1 MQTFFF
7 LLVTW
12 QRKCCRNFKVFFFQ
26 TSNSKFDA
34 MNVVH
39 IPLTRLLLWSVP
51 VVAALPFVLI
61 VRQNGVGRLS
71 GRVLGLNHR
80 KIPHYVIIVTVTT
93 DPEQET
99 LKQFRAQESKTLQ
112 LTQPGVGMFPLF
124 GPIQKLYM

>member
-1 MQTFFF
+1 
-7 LLVTW
+7 
-12 QRKCCRNFKVFFFQ
+12 
-26 TSNSKFDA
+26 

-39 IPLTRLLLWSVP
+39 IPLTRLLLWSVS
-51 VVAALPFVLI
+51 VVAALPFILI

>member
-1 MQTFFF
+1 MQLMSYTF
-7 LLVTW
+7 LRHCLV
-12 QRKCCRNFKVFFFQ
+12 
-26 TSNSKFDA
+26 
-34 MNVVH
+34 
-39 IPLTRLLLWSVP
+39 LWPVP
-51 VVAALPFVLI
+51 VVALPFVLI

-80 KIPHYVIIVTVTT
+80 KIPHYVIIVTT

>member
-1 MQTFFF
+1 MLPQ
-7 LLVTW
+7 
-12 QRKCCRNFKVFFFQ
+12 NFKASFK
-26 TSNSKFDA
+26 TSNSKFYAID
-34 MNVVH
+34 VVH
-39 IPLTRLLLWSVP
+39 IPLTLLWPVP
-51 VVAALPFVLI
+51 DVALPFVLI

-80 KIPHYVIIVTVTT
+80 KIPHYVIIVTT

-112 LTQPGVGMFPLF
+112 LTQLGVGMFPLF